1 MNRNNGMWTRRNL
14 LKTLSTAGAIGI
26 AGCSGTSGSSES
38 GGSSSGE
45 SFSMTLAGPYTQD
58 AMDNYAPMMFQ
69 TYKSEIESRSDG
81 RISVDLASGGELGA
95 GTELAQKTQQGTVE
109 AAQFSLSNF
118 SPFAPAVDLINLP
131 YFAGTNQK
139 FVNLITSDVWQNN
152 IHQKV
157 RDNGYRIGYYA
168 LVDPRSIAPGPEFP
182 NEIPPRTPSGMEG
195 VTHRIPG
202 SDIIQLAWDL
212 VGANPSPVNWGET
225 PQALQEGVAG
235 STHNALEFHPAFGFT
250 DIIEAEV
257 LIKAVEDA
265 QAIALNKEWY
275 DSLPSDLQTA
285 VDKAGQVAFQA
296 NLDSLSEYRQ
306 RSIEELRGSDVEIVE
321 LPDSELSQWKEVM
334 GYQRSEYD
342 DFKQELAGDM
352 ETFQKFEEATTQ
364 QSDYDVSPQSL

>member
-1 MNRNNGMWTRRNL
+1 MGYSSNVWTRRNL
-14 LKTLSTAGAIGI
+14 VKTLSTAGVIGI
-26 AGCSGTSGSSES
+26 AGCSGNSSGDTNSSGSSED
-38 GGSSSGE
+38 
-45 SFSMTLAGPYTQD
+45 SFSMTVAGSYTQD

-69 TYKSEIESRSDG
+69 TYKDEIESRTNG
-81 RISVDLASGGELGA
+81 RISVDLASGSELGA
-95 GTELAQKTQQGTVE
+95 GTELAQKTQQGTIE

-131 YFAGTNQK
+131 YFAGTNQE
-139 FVNLITSDVWQNN
+139 FVNLITSDIWQND

-157 RDNGYRIGYYA
+157 RDNGYRVGYYA

-202 SDIIQLAWDL
+202 SDIIQLAWNL

-235 STHNALEFHPAFGFT
+235 STHNALELHPAFGFT

-265 QAIALNKEWY
+265 QVIALNKQWY
-275 DSLPSDLQTA
+275 DSLPGDVQTA
-285 VDKAGQVAFQA
+285 LDEAGQVAFEA
-296 NLDSLSEYRQ
+296 NLDALSEYRQ
-306 RSIEELRGSDVEIVE
+306 RSIEELRGSDVQIVE
-321 LPDSELSQWKEVM
+321 LSDSELSQWEEVM

-342 DFKQELAGDM
+342 DFKQQLAGDM
-352 ETFQKFEEATTQ
+352 ETFRQFEEATTQ